1 MISPV
6 KRGMCVEYEA
16 VILFTKA
23 GFEVFHNANADGPA
37 DLVVWDGTNTYL
49 IDCKKTQMVAGAN
62 GTRYTNFNRKN
73 HHPDVHILGSCE
85 DAWIW
90 LSEPPEG
97 LVDVLQIYLTL

>member
-1 MISPV
+1 MISPT

-16 VILFTKA
+16 IIAFTKA

-37 DLVVWDGTNTYL
+37 DLVIWDGTNTYL
-49 IDCKKTQMVAGAN
+49 IDCKKTQEVVRAN
-62 GTRYTNFNRKN
+62 GVGYTNYNRKTK
-73 HHPDVHILGSCE
+73 HADVHILGRCG

-97 LVDVLQIYLTL
+97 LKDVL